1 VPVADVAAS
10 FQEAVA
16 DVLTAKAVAACRRR
30 GLDTLVIGGGV
41 AANSR
46 LRALAAE
53 RAEAAGLR
61 LRIPRPGLC
70 TDNGAMV
77 AALGWLQV
85 EAGVV
90 PSPLEIGADP
100 GLAVDAVR
108 KATRLP

>member
-16 DVLTAKAVAACRRR
+16 DVLTAKAIRACRDR

-46 LRALAAE
+46 LRALASE
-53 RAEAAGLR
+53 RAEKAGLR
-61 LRIPRPGLC
+61 LRIPRRALC

-85 EAGVV
+85 EAGVQ
-90 PSPLEIGADP
+90 PSALDLGASSS
-100 GLAVDAVR
+100 LAVDAVR
-108 KATRLP
+108 LR